1 MAPKRVAKVASKPGS
16 KKSAPVPTYKNGEPK
31 VKWIHYAP
39 EHSKK
44 RPWRIQIT
52 GMVCF
57 LGFYFVL
64 LKLYFLFPFVRRRS
78 TPSPPSSSRSFVS
91 ISSKQ
96 SPSKKLP
103 LRIFSFHF
111 YLDRWCTRVSRLWW
125 RTLLSYLQALL
136 FFLTFFVASTAHR
149 TSLAGLVSPF
159 VPGLAFLTCF
169 FAFTAH
175 LTCLDRWGFRSSPF
189 GAVRSRPCFF

>member
-96 SPSKKLP
+96 SPSKKPP

-136 FFLTFFVASTAHR
+136 FFFDILRRIH
-149 TSLAGLVSPF
+149 SPSNIPRR
-159 VPGLAFLTCF
+159 PGE
-169 FAFTAH
+169 
-175 LTCLDRWGFRSSPF
+175 P
-189 GAVRSRPCFF
+189 VRSRPCFFNMLLCIYCSSNMS